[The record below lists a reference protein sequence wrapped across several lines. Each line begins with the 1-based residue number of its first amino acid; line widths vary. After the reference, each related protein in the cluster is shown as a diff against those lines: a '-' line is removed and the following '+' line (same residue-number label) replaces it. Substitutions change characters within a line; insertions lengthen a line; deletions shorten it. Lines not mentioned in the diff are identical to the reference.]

1 MVTTKR
7 ALNIK
12 SVTDMLLSNPALWRQ
27 AQCGVERSRY
37 DRV

>member
-27 AQCGVERSRY
+27 AQCGVEHSRY